1 MTAEKIKTI
10 DGQKLLEME
19 LPPIRFIIDELLPQG
34 FYILAGS
41 PKIGKS
47 WLLLLLCLQVA
58 KGEPFWNRSTEKG
71 TVLYLCLEDSP
82 SRIQHCAL
90 SLFGGQSEQDTAEIV
105 RTHRGRSSEPEICH
119 IRKLTFKRTC
129 RANGNVHS
137 GKSRY
142 KSDSH

>member
-71 TVLYLCLEDSP
+71 TVLYP
-82 SRIQHCAL
+82 GYSRDCPNSQ
-90 SLFGGQSEQDTAEIV
+90 
-105 RTHRGRSSEPEICH
+105 RT
-119 IRKLTFKRTC
+119 LLRT
-129 RANGNVHS
+129 
-137 GKSRY
+137 
-142 KSDSH
+142 

>member
-58 KGEPFWNRSTEKG
+58 KGELFWNRSTEKELCFIFVWR
-71 TVLYLCLEDSP
+71 TV
-82 SRIQHCAL
+82 
-90 SLFGGQSEQDTAEIV
+90 
-105 RTHRGRSSEPEICH
+105 
-119 IRKLTFKRTC
+119 
-129 RANGNVHS
+129 RAGYSKDCPN
-137 GKSRY
+137 
-142 KSDSH
+142 